1 MGGSGSALVVERGVG
16 CVLLC
21 VPKELRFVAIIA
33 LTNGQVVPVAGEMF
47 EGTVVLRDGVI
58 SDLGA
63 NVEVPADAEVVD
75 VAGQYVLPGLV
86 DAHSHIGAWE
96 DGEGWAGEDTN
107 EMSAAVTAAVRVM
120 DAINPLD
127 AAFGDARAGGVT
139 TINVLPGSANVIG
152 GLAVAFSTA
161 GTVMDDMVLRH
172 PSGMKSA
179 LGENPKRI
187 HGNQNRAPSTRMAVA
202 QIIRETL
209 LKAQDYMATRKAKP
223 ETPTD
228 LAMEHVSMVLRR
240 EIPWRQHC
248 HRADDI
254 MTALRLQREFGYE
267 LVLDHGT
274 EAYLVADKVAAA
286 GVPALIGPTIVARS
300 KVECR
305 NQSLQAPA
313 ILHKAGVQVSL
324 ITDHPI
330 VPTPYLITQA
340 ALAVREGLPRE
351 AALQMVTLNPAKVLG
366 LSHQLGS
373 LTKGKRADVTVW
385 SGDPLSI
392 QSRVTRTFIGG
403 ELVHEYV

>member
-1 MGGSGSALVVERGVG
+1 MT
-16 CVLLC
+16 
-21 VPKELRFVAIIA
+21 IIA
-33 LTNGQVVPVAGEMF
+33 LTNGRVVPVDGEVF
-47 EGTVVLRDGVI
+47 EGTVLLRDGVI
-58 SDLGA
+58 ADLGA
-63 NVEVPADAEVVD
+63 NVQVPADADVVD

-86 DAHSHIGAWE
+86 DAHSHIGSWE

-107 EMSAAVTAAVRVM
+107 EMTSPVTAALRVM
-120 DAINPLD
+120 DSINPRD
-127 AAFGDARAGGVT
+127 VAFADARAGGVT
-139 TINVLPGSANVIG
+139 TVNVLPGSANVVCG
-152 GLAVAFSTA
+152 VAVAFSTA

-179 LGENPKRI
+179 LGENPKRT
-187 HGNQNRAPSTRMAVA
+187 HGNKDRAPSTRMAVA
-202 QIIRETL
+202 NIIRETL
-209 LKAQDYMATRKAKP
+209 LKAQEYMAARKAKP
-223 ETPTD
+223 DTPTD
-228 LAMEHVSMVLRR
+228 LAMEHVAMVLRR

-254 MTALRLQREFGYE
+254 ITALRLRREFGYE

-274 EAYLVADKVAAA
+274 ESYLVAEQVAAA
-286 GVPALIGPTIVARS
+286 GVPVLIGPTIVARA

-340 ALAVREGLPRE
+340 ALAVREGLPRDV
-351 AALQMVTLNPAKVLG
+351 ALQTVTLNPAKVLG

-385 SGDPLSI
+385 SGDPLLLE
-392 QSRVTRTFIGG
+392 SRVTRTYIGG